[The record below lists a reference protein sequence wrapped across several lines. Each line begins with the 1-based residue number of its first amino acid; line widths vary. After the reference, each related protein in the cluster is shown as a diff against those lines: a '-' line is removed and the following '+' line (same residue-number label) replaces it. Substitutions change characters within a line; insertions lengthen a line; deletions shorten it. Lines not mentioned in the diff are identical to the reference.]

1 MQLLQELVNSKRLTL
16 SEKTA
21 KEAQNPED
29 ATDIQHDQLVSKQL
43 DVNRQLSQQL
53 IAATEESNTLFQQN
67 IRVKN
72 WLDRGLQAER
82 NLKEQIQVLKG
93 SLVLSRILY
102 QQQQS
107 LPQGTLLA
115 DIDTRIADLRLEQ
128 FDINQQRDDLFKGR
142 ITSISWWPKARKRP
156 ARK

>member
-1 MQLLQELVNSKRLTL
+1 M
-16 SEKTA
+16 
-21 KEAQNPED
+21 
-29 ATDIQHDQLVSKQL
+29 VSKQL

-115 DIDTRIADLRLEQ
+115 DMDTRIADLRLAQ
-128 FDINQQRDDLFKGR
+128 FDINQQRDDLFKGEDY
-142 ITSISWWPKARKRP
+142 INHLVAESKEKAGPEVIDALNGSWTCAANCWIS
-156 ARK
+156 

>member
-1 MQLLQELVNSKRLTL
+1 M
-16 SEKTA
+16 
-21 KEAQNPED
+21 
-29 ATDIQHDQLVSKQL
+29 VSKQL

-107 LPQGTLLA
+107 LPQVRCW
-115 DIDTRIADLRLEQ
+115 RI
-128 FDINQQRDDLFKGR
+128 
-142 ITSISWWPKARKRP
+142 
-156 ARK
+156 

>member
-1 MQLLQELVNSKRLTL
+1 M
-16 SEKTA
+16 
-21 KEAQNPED
+21 
-29 ATDIQHDQLVSKQL
+29 VSKQL

-128 FDINQQRDDLFKGR
+128 FDINQQRDDSFKGR
-142 ITSISWWPKARKRP
+142 ITSTSWWPKARKRP